1 MSIVVK
7 TDFRGEYNISKNCYD
22 QLDFFIEKY
31 ENYYLVRLLGAEL
44 YTLFIADLT
53 VTNPQIPQ
61 TSRFLNIFN
70 LFNIDDNN
78 CIVISEGIREMLVQL
93 IYFHY
98 VRESQVINTAGG
110 TVSNSVE
117 LGLNASFMGNIVQV
131 YNQGV
136 NNSHSIQWYICD
148 NLNVYPEENIQI
160 LQNTS
165 GI

>member
-78 CIVISEGIREMLVQL
+78 CIVISEGIREMLVK
-93 IYFHY
+93 
-98 VRESQVINTAGG
+98 
-110 TVSNSVE
+110 
-117 LGLNASFMGNIVQV
+117 
-131 YNQGV
+131 
-136 NNSHSIQWYICD
+136 
-148 NLNVYPEENIQI
+148 
-160 LQNTS
+160 
-165 GI
+165 